1 MSTEEANKNVG
12 ASEVDESGNGRVGK
26 NELLELA
33 GLYEI
38 QLFHPEKPSG
48 LRGVFT
54 EFMLCGVTEQL
65 DGSSS
70 YLLST
75 ETGVMPLQS
84 VEPYVKAR
92 KRLAEARKPTDK
104 VF

>member
-1 MSTEEANKNVG
+1 MSTEEAVQNVL
-12 ASEVDESGNGRVGK
+12 AKEAEQTKERVGK
-26 NELLELA
+26 NELLEQA

-38 QLFHPEKPSG
+38 QLFHVEKPEG

-54 EFMLCGVTEQL
+54 EYMLCGVTEQL

-92 KRLAEARKPTDK
+92 KRLAEARKPTNK
-104 VF
+104 EF